1 MNRITRPP
9 LRLARR
15 RIFSGICML
24 LALSQAGTSAQ
35 GGQPPTVATD
45 ITAAEVQAVLKAPT
59 GGGDRQMK
67 VVDIGKYNV
76 SVGVLHRGKTT
87 PGGPVTAINHEH
99 VTEVYYIISGSGT
112 LLTGGTVDNPKPL
125 DPNGEIVKVAVGPSN
140 SATFRQPAQIRKVG
154 PGDIVIIPP
163 GVYHGFTDV
172 ADHVDYVSVRPDP
185 DHVLPAGYVH
195 PLLKK

>member
-1 MNRITRPP
+1 MKRIT
-9 LRLARR
+9 LGMVGVLV
-15 RIFSGICML
+15 
-24 LALSQAGTSAQ
+24 ALSQAGTDAQ
-35 GGQPPTVATD
+35 GAKPPQLATD
-45 ITAAEVQAVLKAPT
+45 ITAAEVQAVIKAPT

-67 VVDIGKYNV
+67 VVDMGKYNV
-76 SVGVLHRGKTT
+76 SVGVLRRGQTK
-87 PGGPVTAINHEH
+87 PGAPVGAINHEH
-99 VTEVYYIISGSGT
+99 VTEVYYIVSGSGT
-112 LLTGGTVDNPKPL
+112 LLTGGTVDGVKPL
-125 DPNGEIVKVAVGPSN
+125 PADGEIVKVAVGPSN
-140 SATFRQPAQIRKVG
+140 QGTFRQAAQIRKVG